1 MQWKEV
7 AKADALGSHGCKREE
22 DVPDPGSRV
31 DEVPDHWLEVL
42 RERPPAI
49 CSHIHLTS
57 TFRGES
63 L

>member
-1 MQWKEV
+1 
-7 AKADALGSHGCKREE
+7 
-22 DVPDPGSRV
+22 V